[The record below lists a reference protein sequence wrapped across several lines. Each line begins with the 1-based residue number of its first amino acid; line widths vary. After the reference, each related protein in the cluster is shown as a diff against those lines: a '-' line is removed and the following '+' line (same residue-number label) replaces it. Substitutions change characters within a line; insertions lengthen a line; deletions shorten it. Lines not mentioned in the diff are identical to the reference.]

1 MEVPQ
6 QFTRGKMTNNGL
18 NITEDQFKKMNSLD
32 RDLVMFRNVTH
43 IRKQFKD
50 YSFHRK
56 IQYVW
61 LSLLT
66 SIAGLAFGFRKALG
80 F

>member
-1 MEVPQ
+1 MTSNGLDITEE
-6 QFTRGKMTNNGL
+6 QFRKMT
-18 NITEDQFKKMNSLD
+18 SLD
-32 RDLVMFRNVTH
+32 RDLVMFKNVTH
-43 IRKQFKD
+43 IRRQFKD
-50 YSFHRK
+50 YAFHRK

-66 SIAGLAFGFRKALG
+66 SIAGIAFGFRKSIG

>member
-1 MEVPQ
+1 
-6 QFTRGKMTNNGL
+6 MTNNGL
-18 NITEDQFKKMNSLD
+18 DISEEQFMKINQKEQNLI
-32 RDLVMFRNVTH
+32 LFRNVTH

-66 SIAGLAFGFRKALG
+66 SIVGIAFGFRKALG